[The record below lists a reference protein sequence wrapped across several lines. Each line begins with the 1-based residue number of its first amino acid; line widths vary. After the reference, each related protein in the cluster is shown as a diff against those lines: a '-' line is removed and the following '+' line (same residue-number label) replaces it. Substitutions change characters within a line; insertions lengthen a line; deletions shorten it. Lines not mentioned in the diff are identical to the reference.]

1 MQLHGQPKAE
11 TIQRQCIMDP
21 TTFPAVKSS
30 PGPSL
35 QSMQPVP
42 DEQSSTLP
50 RVLATTRR
58 ATKEGI
64 RRPGDFN
71 PLSTVTE
78 VETVMPVSPT
88 WLDNWEI
95 VEGNPEGHPRF
106 RAILLTGNA
115 THGELYSRDPQGGTP
130 EGPLWG
136 SRFTYESVEA
146 GLQSD
151 AQPCVLAPWLTASP
165 PPLLLRR
172 RRPGGWHPVQGS
184 P

>member
-1 MQLHGQPKAE
+1 MQLHGQPKVE

-21 TTFPAVKSS
+21 ATLPSVKFS
-30 PGPSL
+30 PRPSL
-35 QSMQPVP
+35 KFMQPVEV
-42 DEQSSTLP
+42 DQSSTLP

-58 ATKEGI
+58 ATKEGM
-64 RRPGDFN
+64 RRPGNFTN
-71 PLSTVTE
+71 LSTVTE
-78 VETVMPVSPT
+78 VETVMPMSST
-88 WLDNWEI
+88 WLDKWEV
-95 VEGNPEGHPRF
+95 VEGNAEGHHRF
-106 RAILLTGNA
+106 RAILLTGNS
-115 THGELYSRDPQGGTP
+115 THGELYSRDPQGKTP

-172 RRPGGWHPVQGS
+172 RRPGGWHPVQGL